1 MTPENP
7 CPRSAV
13 RPLTTYAGIAAT
25 LASLW
30 IVLPY
35 APLAYQKSVL
45 LALFVAAPMILLD
58 LFVFRVDRNDSSG
71 LAPGIVNA
79 LNPHRLL
86 RKVFGLG
93 VCLGVVALAY
103 WAFPEYAGDFY
114 DPFWAALRWVLPL
127 FLPATVLYIVY
138 VDLRQ
143 KEPEDVYARLGAMV
157 LSGAPA
163 PEGLATLART
173 WAVKGFFMPL
183 MFIYLTKDMDFVTA
197 ALAGGTPQGFMAW
210 YDLLYRMIFTFD
222 VLFTIIGYT
231 LTVRLLDAHVRSA
244 EPTMFGWTV
253 CLICYQPFWSLIS
266 GQYIRFDDP
275 LYWGAAFQGLPVLQ
289 YVWGGAILA
298 CVIVYVWATF
308 CFGVRFSNLTARG
321 VITHGPYRLTKHPAY
336 LAKNLSWWLISVP
349 FIPSGD
355 WAEALKHCLLLGLLN
370 LIYVLRALTEERH
383 LAQVEPDYPAY
394 QAWMRAH
401 GLFAPLR
408 RLVRKPQLAG

>member
-1 MTPENP
+1 MTPEKP

-45 LALFVAAPMILLD
+45 LALFVAAPMIALD

-86 RKVFGLG
+86 RKLVGLSA
-93 VCLGVVALAY
+93 CLGTVALAY

-157 LSGAPA
+157 LGGAPV

-197 ALAGGTPQGFMAW
+197 ALAFGAPQGFMAW

-231 LTVRLLDAHVRSA
+231 LTVRLLDSHVRSA

-275 LYWGAAFQGLPVLQ
+275 LYWGAAFQGLPALQ
-289 YVWGGAILA
+289 LVWGCAILA
-298 CVIVYVWATF
+298 CVMVYVWATF

-336 LAKNLSWWLISVP
+336 LAKNISWWLISVP

-355 WAEALKHCLLLGLLN
+355 WTEALKHCLLLGLLN
-370 LIYVLRALTEERH
+370 LIYGLRALTEERH
-383 LAQVEPDYPAY
+383 LAQVEPTYPAY
-394 QAWMRAH
+394 QAWMREH

-408 RLVRKPQLAG
+408 RLVRKPQRAG